1 MKYSDMIAFLEQAN
15 TTLTDLKISNELHF
29 RIYRA
34 PLEIVLYDHGIVR
47 RHHCE
52 SFYDVA
58 KYFNRFNN
66 IARSHFCNIK
76 NRDDLILLLNYLE

>member
-1 MKYSDMIAFLEQAN
+1 MIAFLEQAN
-15 TTLTDLKISNELHF
+15 KTLSDFKFSDDLHF

-34 PLEIVLYDHGIVR
+34 PLEVVLYDRGIVR

-76 NRDDLILLLNYLE
+76 NRNDLILLLNYLE